1 MDSICLNKNVLT
13 LKHVLEIV
21 STSFYSLNLRKCVN
35 IREVSA
41 MYNLSDMSILRNVRD
56 ITIVRGDVVDI
67 SALGNVHSL
76 ARYSIAKISRTCRR
90 SETSTMIGCG
100 KRHGRVDAGRGGCS
114 DTVSLYVQWV
124 SLTFRRCL
132 KTIL

>member
-90 SETSTMIGCG
+90 SETSTMIGCENVTDVSMLG
-100 KRHGRVDAGRGGCS
+100 GVDVQILSLCTCS
-114 DTVSLYVQWV
+114 GYL
-124 SLTFRRCL
+124 
-132 KTIL
+132 